1 MTQRAERALH
11 DDVAQSLRE
20 LSSDVAAAESH
31 GMLCGMLCNPE
42 PFDGDVW
49 LRHVLGYAPTQ
60 RLSDLPQTHALL
72 TMVAATL
79 CSLRDEDNFGFQL
92 LLPDERVALPLRTE
106 ALGAWC
112 RGFLSGFGLHG
123 AGAKLNDEGREFLR
137 DLYKIG
143 QVSAL
148 DAQGEDAERA
158 FFEVCEYARM
168 GAMMLHEEFRSLFS
182 ETAQPSVH

>member
-1 MTQRAERALH
+1 MTTRSDRAVH

-20 LSSDVAAAESH
+20 LSSDVVAAESH

-42 PFDGDVW
+42 PFDGDAW
-49 LRHVLGYAPTQ
+49 LRHVLGYAPAQ

-72 TMVAATL
+72 TMVAATIHAL
-79 CSLRDEDNFGFQL
+79 QDDEQFGFDL
-92 LLPDERVALPLRTE
+92 LLPDETTALPTRTE

-123 AGAKLNDEGREFLR
+123 AGVKLNAEGREFLR

-143 QVSAL
+143 QVSVL
-148 DAQGEDAERA
+148 DAQGEEAERA
-158 FFEVCEYARM
+158 FFEVCEYTRM
-168 GAMMLHEEFRSLFS
+168 GAMMLHEEFRSLFA
-182 ETAQPSVH
+182 TPQPSLH

>member
-1 MTQRAERALH
+1 MTPCSEHALY
-11 DDVAQSLRE
+11 DAVAQSLRE
-20 LSSDVAAAESH
+20 LTSDVVAAESH
-31 GMLCGMLCNPE
+31 GMLCGMLCSPE
-42 PFDGDVW
+42 AFDGDAW
-49 LRHVLGYAPTQ
+49 LRHVLGYAPAQ

-72 TMVAATL
+72 TMVASTIRAL
-79 CSLRDEDNFGFQL
+79 EDDEQFDFNL
-92 LLPDERVALPLRTE
+92 LLPADGASLPLRTE

-123 AGAKLNDEGREFLR
+123 AGAKLNTEGREFLR

-158 FFEVCEYARM
+158 YFEVCEYARM
-168 GAMMLHEEFRSLFS
+168 GAMMLHEEFRSLFAGPQTS
-182 ETAQPSVH
+182 LH

>member
-1 MTQRAERALH
+1 MTPRSDRALY

-20 LSSDVAAAESH
+20 LASDVAAAECH

-42 PFDGDVW
+42 PFDGDAW
-49 LRHVLGYAPTQ
+49 LRHVLGYAPAQ

-79 CSLRDEDNFGFQL
+79 RALHDDSEFGFQL
-92 LLPDERVALPLRTE
+92 LLPGEDAALPVRTE

-123 AGAKLNDEGREFLR
+123 AGVKLNAEGREFLR

-158 FFEVCEYARM
+158 FFEVCEYARI
-168 GAMMLHEEFRSLFS
+168 GAMMLHEEFRSVFGA
-182 ETAQPSVH
+182 TQPSLH